1 MTNRIPTPPKARTVI
16 VGVDT
21 HTHVH
26 VAVAIDSWGIR
37 LGDHAFVADSGG
49 YEALVTWAETHGR
62 IEAFGIEGT
71 GSYGAGLARAVHR
84 AGHHV
89 VEVNRGDRRTR
100 RAAGKSD
107 TIDAE
112 VAARSLLAGQST
124 AIPKTADGAV
134 EMIRQLK
141 ITRDTAMKA
150 RTTAMNTLKQIIVQ
164 APPVLREALH
174 DLTDHGLLTRC
185 AGLRP
190 GPIDTPIA
198 SAKHTLRSL
207 ARRWMALAEEI
218 ALHDQHLARLTT
230 ATSPTLCEGFGVG
243 AHTAAELL
251 IIFGDNPDRIRS
263 EAAFATLCGACP
275 IPASSGMTTGRHRLN
290 RGGHR
295 HANAALY
302 RAVIVRMQFH
312 QPTRDY
318 VARRIAAGRTK
329 RDIIR
334 CLRRFLAREIYQRVM
349 TDFRAPVRPHIGA
362 VAAMLAQ
369 LEGVAVRGGPVP
381 AAAITSPPRRS
392 SLPTWHRNS
401 SAPRPMHASRG
412 SGMGRQEQPERICSL
427 AIRTRQRGSRS
438 SCGGRPTRHASAL
451 GQRQRRLPAT
461 TPRFRGSRHLSYSDR
476 CRHAARSI
484 DLNADFFLALAD
496 LYCSGWHVKTSI
508 WSGRE
513 AYERFYAG
521 VVADLGLTTETDAND
536 TVAESELATC

>member
-1 MTNRIPTPPKARTVI
+1 MTNRITTPPKARTVI

-49 YEALVTWAETHGR
+49 YEALGTWAETHGR

-230 ATSPTLCEGFGVG
+230 ATSPTLEGFGVG
-243 AHTAAELL
+243 VYRLRV
-251 IIFGDNPDRIRS
+251 GIR
-263 EAAFATLCGACP
+263 
-275 IPASSGMTTGRHRLN
+275 
-290 RGGHR
+290 
-295 HANAALY
+295 
-302 RAVIVRMQFH
+302 
-312 QPTRDY
+312 
-318 VARRIAAGRTK
+318 
-329 RDIIR
+329 
-334 CLRRFLAREIYQRVM
+334 LRRRVQPEEVASHLG
-349 TDFRAPVRPHIGA
+349 RASVVVLLQHRSPV
-362 VAAMLAQ
+362 
-369 LEGVAVRGGPVP
+369 GGWLSPRKSRCTTSTSRV
-381 AAAITSPPRRS
+381 SPPRH
-392 SLPTWHRNS
+392 HRP
-401 SAPRPMHASRG
+401 SARASVWA
-412 SGMGRQEQPERICSL
+412 P
-427 AIRTRQRGSRS
+427 
-438 SCGGRPTRHASAL
+438 
-451 GQRQRRLPAT
+451 
-461 TPRFRGSRHLSYSDR
+461 TPRLS
-476 CRHAARSI
+476 C
-484 DLNADFFLALAD
+484 
-496 LYCSGWHVKTSI
+496 
-508 WSGRE
+508 
-513 AYERFYAG
+513 
-521 VVADLGLTTETDAND
+521 
-536 TVAESELATC
+536 